1 MSYLNNET
9 CVDDVDSDVGD
20 VVDAVDD
27 ADDNQGR
34 FSPNISLGPAKKLV

>member
-20 VVDAVDD
+20 VDAVDD